1 MVDLTTPSVLQYT
14 ASNLQ
19 LRIRKEVTMA
29 ELELMSRYLCKDY
42 ENRGVIEWLLFR
54 QGFERVSFEEA
65 CGS

>member
-1 MVDLTTPSVLQYT
+1 
-14 ASNLQ
+14 
-19 LRIRKEVTMA
+19 MA